1 MVSETIAGGGFIDR
15 LREFYPVFRVDDAW
29 AEIHESSVELNFAFS
44 VAAMKFQPVVRL
56 HGLRP
61 DEMVRLSTETSH
73 SLIRALA
80 IIEAFSYWKA
90 FCSPTIE
97 VALPPPGADELD
109 WWRSFWPDAMAEFF
123 YRNGI
128 DFTDAGFLDIV
139 AAPAR
144 ETARLEG
151 AEAHRKPGATALQP
165 VPLVMFSGGK
175 DSLALALMLSDG
187 GRRQIDCFLY
197 NPTSE
202 QSRLAESVA
211 AGGRIL
217 RVERHILP
225 ELLELNAK
233 NHPNG
238 HTPYSA
244 YLGVAATLVGYLR
257 GSENVVAGNS
267 RSDDE
272 PNIDSYFGRS
282 VNHQWTK
289 TYAFE
294 KALRDYRDRWV
305 PCAPTYS
312 SPFRPLFELQVLSSL
327 SDSIDSYLRTA
338 SCNRTKGIGWC
349 GECAKCAWV
358 FLATAALFG
367 LSTAVQKFNAD
378 LFTRSDLSELYMRM
392 AGLVGTKP
400 FECTGTEEEVRVAI
414 RAVSRRYSLENSAAL
429 AACLRA
435 PLVIG
440 ARPLEALLADWGR
453 DDLVPAEF
461 VGQVRRCVAHRAIP
475 SRQPS
480 PPSPQ
485 G

>member
-1 MVSETIAGGGFIDR
+1 MVSETVVGTDGGLIER
-15 LREFYPVFRVDDAW
+15 LRESYPVFRIDDAW
-29 AEIHESSVELNFAFS
+29 AEVQGSSVELKFAFS
-44 VAAMKFQPVVRL
+44 VATMEFRPVVRL

-61 DEMVRLSTETSH
+61 DETARLPTETSH
-73 SLIRALA
+73 RLIRALA

-90 FCSPTIE
+90 FCSPAIE
-97 VALPPPGADELD
+97 VALPPPDADELD

-139 AAPAR
+139 TAPGQEAADS
-144 ETARLEG
+144 ARLEG
-151 AEAHRKPGATALQP
+151 SETHREPGTAAP
-165 VPLVMFSGGK
+165 RSAPLVMFSGGK
-175 DSLALALMLSDG
+175 DSLALALTLSDG

-202 QSRLAESVA
+202 QSRLAESVT

-217 RVERHILP
+217 RVERRILP
-225 ELLELNAK
+225 ELLELNAR

-244 YLGVAATLVGYLR
+244 YLGVAATLIGYLR
-257 GSENVVAGNS
+257 GSEHVVAGNS

-272 PNIDSYFGRS
+272 PNIDSYFGRP

-305 PCAPTYS
+305 PYAPSYS

-327 SDSIDSYLRTA
+327 SDSLDSYLQTA

-367 LSTAVQKFNAD
+367 LPTAVQKFGSD
-378 LFTRSDLSELYMRM
+378 LFAQPELSELYLRM

-400 FECTGTEEEVRVAI
+400 FECTGTEEEVRVAV

-429 AACLRA
+429 SGCLHA
-435 PLVIG
+435 PLVLG

-453 DDLVPAEF
+453 DDLVPPAF
-461 VGQVRRCVAHRAIP
+461 VEQVRRCVAHR
-475 SRQPS
+475 
-480 PPSPQ
+480 
-485 G
+485 

>member
-1 MVSETIAGGGFIDR
+1 MVSETVVGAGGGLIER
-15 LREFYPVFRVDDAW
+15 LREAYPTFRVDDAW
-29 AEIHESSVELNFAFS
+29 AEVHGDSVELKFAFS
-44 VAAMKFQPVVRL
+44 VATMKLRPVVRL

-61 DEMVRLSTETSH
+61 DETARLSAETAH
-73 SLIRALA
+73 RLIRALA

-97 VALPPPGADELD
+97 VALPPPDADEPD
-109 WWRSFWPDAMAEFF
+109 WWRSFWPNAMAEFF

-139 AAPAR
+139 TAAGRESAGPAR
-144 ETARLEG
+144 PEAAR
-151 AEAHRKPGATALQP
+151 AHREPGATAPQP

-175 DSLALALMLSDG
+175 DSLALALMLNDG

-197 NPTSE
+197 NPTPE

-217 RVERHILP
+217 QVERHILP

-244 YLGVAATLVGYLR
+244 YLGVAATLMGYLR
-257 GSENVVAGNS
+257 GSEHVVAGNS

-272 PNIDSYFGRS
+272 PNIDSYFGRP

-327 SDSIDSYLRTA
+327 SASVDSYLRTA

-367 LSTAVQKFNAD
+367 LPTAVQKFDAD
-378 LFTRSDLSELYMRM
+378 LFARPELGELYTRM
-392 AGLVGTKP
+392 AGLTGTKP

-414 RAVSRRYSLENSAAL
+414 RAVSRRYSLENPAAL

-435 PLVIG
+435 PLVLD
-440 ARPLEALLADWGR
+440 ARPLEALLADWGQ
-453 DDLVPAEF
+453 DDLVPTAFIE
-461 VGQVRRCVAHRAIP
+461 QVRRCAAIAD
-475 SRQPS
+475 
-480 PPSPQ
+480 
-485 G
+485 